1 MQLPQPSLLTP
12 RQREIA
18 GLIACGYSNKRI
30 AHHLAITESSATH
43 HVVRI
48 LRRLGFQ
55 SRAQIAVWAVQHG
68 CLPHN

>member
-1 MQLPQPSLLTP
+1 MQRAHPSALTP

-30 AHHLAITESSATH
+30 AHHLAISESSATH
-43 HVVRI
+43 HVVRL

-55 SRAQIAVWAVQHG
+55 SRAQIAVWAVQNG
-68 CLPHN
+68 YLPHN